1 MALFRRRELWIPLQL
16 GQGGTAANNGYL
28 NIRPFQNVSS
38 AVVAIP
44 SWVRSVELR
53 GIMTAFTTNPVA
65 NSFQFSFLQYLTTAN
80 VASGDGTGS
89 QGEVL
94 TNVTA
99 TQNYNNGSNV
109 YRYYFTSTY
118 AHKFSQGEIDD
129 AQLSGF
135 YSFLMRIKNISGG
148 SLTQT
153 NDNWFGGMAVCY

>member
-1 MALFRRRELWIPLQL
+1 MPLLKRRELWIPLQL
-16 GQGGTAANNGYL
+16 GQSGTAANNAYL
-28 NIRPFQNVSS
+28 NIRPFQNVNTS
-38 AVVAIP
+38 VVAIP

-53 GIMTAFTTNPVA
+53 GVMLAFTTNPIA

-80 VASGDGTGS
+80 RAFGDGTGA

-99 TQNYNNGSNV
+99 TQNYNNGSNN

-118 AHKFSQGEIDD
+118 AHQFSQAEIDD

-135 YSFLMRIKNISGG
+135 YSVLMRIKNISGG

-153 NDNWFGGMAVCY
+153 NDNWLGGMAVCY